1 MTFFFAKFGFAM
13 LGAAF
18 LSSFMNP
25 YHGFI
30 LCGIVLFAAV
40 CYRFFSVKYRDLSS
54 ILFAVAVGFFVAAFG
69 LITSYYPAAALDGM
83 TAKITGTVTDVS
95 VTGGNPVFTVETD
108 SVDIDGAPQKM
119 KIKLSGWDDNA
130 AYPYDKISCK
140 VSFISHG
147 EKDAEKLFTD
157 RSAGINVYA
166 YTKEPLVVIGTDRS
180 FPDYYVYLIR
190 EELSSVIY
198 EYFIGWHAP
207 FLDQIL
213 IGKSGNLD
221 TDIVTAF
228 RRSGMSHILSI
239 SGMHMVIVIELF
251 ERLLCYRKAKGVLK
265 KAELWILIFAVLG
278 YMLIGGFGMPV
289 RRAGYMLIAYYL
301 ARIFLFGSGSV
312 DNLGIAIIVV
322 LIFDSSAAYD
332 RGFLMSVFSS
342 GAISVF
348 APPFKKYLS
357 SKLKITEKNKIFSFI
372 VEAFVVSFAAF
383 FAVLPVT
390 AIIYSEIY
398 PVAVVS
404 NIFAPLFST
413 FALVFGFI
421 TVILGSIPFLGFF
434 AGGTAAIGMIFGGL
448 LYKIADFFAFEGDFM
463 FSADSPWVIL
473 WILGSAVLIILPGL
487 ILKTFKYVPIGFAVS
502 VFVLSGGLF
511 INHLLFSG
519 TAKIEISALEH
530 GTAIEC
536 FKGRDSV
543 LIVHRLGESDKY
555 YADFESSY
563 NTVISLDSLSG
574 ASELEMVSENKTD
587 FAMLSDPGAIE
598 RFENSVP
605 AETGKIDFWES
616 AYVEILAPGMI
627 CIDAEEI
634 SVLYIFEECDI
645 MNVEPKFRKAD
656 IVILDGVS
664 PADYGVLRCD
674 YLILRDR
681 TGYYSGASEVI
692 TLKEGELTF
701 FGYGGNIKKGWILR

>member
-30 LCGIVLFAAV
+30 LCGIVLFSAV
-40 CYRFFSVKYRDLSS
+40 CFRFLSAKYRDFSA
-54 ILFAVAVGFFVAAFG
+54 ILFAVAAGFFVAAFG
-69 LITSYYPAAALDGM
+69 LISSYYPAAALDGM
-83 TAKITGTVTDVS
+83 TAKIIGTVTDVS

-108 SVDIDGAPQKM
+108 SVDIDGAPQKI

-130 AYPYDKISCK
+130 ADPYDKISCR

-147 EKDAEKLFTD
+147 EKTAENFFAD

-166 YTKEPLVVIGTDRS
+166 YTKEPLEVIGSDRS
-180 FPDYYVYLIR
+180 FPDYFVYLIR
-190 EELSSVIY
+190 EEFSSVIY

-207 FLDQIL
+207 FMDQIL
-213 IGKSGNLD
+213 IGKGGGLD
-221 TDIVTAF
+221 PDIVTAF

-251 ERLLCYRKAKGVLK
+251 ERILCYRKAKGVLK
-265 KAELWILIFAVLG
+265 KVELWILIFAVLS

-289 RRAGYMLIAYYL
+289 QRAGYMLIAYYL
-301 ARIFLFGSGSV
+301 ARIFLFGSRSI
-312 DNLGIAIIVV
+312 DNLGIAIIAV

-332 RGFLMSVFSS
+332 GGFLMSVFSS

-357 SKLKITEKNKIFSFI
+357 GKLKIAEKNRILSFI
-372 VEAFVVSFAAF
+372 TEAFTVSFTAF
-383 FAVLPVT
+383 LAVLPIT
-390 AIIYSEIY
+390 AIIYGEIY

-413 FALVFGFI
+413 FALIFGFL
-421 TVILGSIPFLGFF
+421 TVVLGSIPFLGFF

-448 LYKIADFFAFEGDFM
+448 LYKIADIFAFEGDFM

-473 WILGSAVLIILPGL
+473 WILGSAVLIILPAL
-487 ILKTFKYVPIGFAVS
+487 ILKTFKYIPVGFAVS
-502 VFVLSGGLF
+502 VFVLLGGVF

-519 TAKIEISALEH
+519 TVKIEVSALEH

-536 FKGRDSV
+536 FKEKDSV
-543 LIVHRLGESDKY
+543 LIVHRLGESDRY

-563 NTVISLDSLSG
+563 DTVISLDSLSG
-574 ASELEMVSENKTD
+574 AFELELVSENRTD
-587 FAMLSDPGAIE
+587 FAMLSDPSAIE
-598 RFENSVP
+598 RFENAVP
-605 AETGKIDFWES
+605 AKIGKTGFWEN
-616 AYVEILAPGMI
+616 AYAEILSPGII

-634 SVLYIFEECDI
+634 SVLYISEECDI
-645 MNVEPKFRKAD
+645 MDIEPKFRKAE

-664 PADYGVLRCD
+664 PANYGVLRCD

-692 TLKEGELTF
+692 TLKEGELAF
-701 FGYGGNIKKGWILR
+701 FGYNGNIKKGWMLR